1 MKRFSFNLEKVLS
14 LRKHREQE
22 TEIEL
27 GRAIGVLTEIEQN
40 IRSVAE
46 ERYRAGDL
54 FSGNGEMVRSYMLY
68 CSRLDLQ
75 KEQLLEEA
83 VQAEMKVEEA
93 RDIYIEASRE
103 RKVLDKLKEKRSGE
117 YRKFILTEETK
128 AMDDLATSRGLLKT
142 VTH

>member
-1 MKRFSFNLEKVLS
+1 M
-14 LRKHREQE
+14 
-22 TEIEL
+22 
-27 GRAIGVLTEIEQN
+27 
-40 IRSVAE
+40 
-46 ERYRAGDL
+46 
-54 FSGNGEMVRSYMLY
+54 
-68 CSRLDLQ
+68 Q